1 MPVDQMTNIPSPAE
15 IVALRPISGDTTLF
29 RLRLTDEEA
38 ARGFTFVPGQF
49 VQVSA
54 PAAGEAPFSPVNP
67 PRNDGTLELC
77 VRSVGHVTSQLHK
90 ARQGEMVGVRGPFGM
105 GFPVAEMTGKD
116 ILLLAGGLGIVPL
129 YSLLCHLLEHRD
141 AYASITLMYG
151 AREPSALLLREELR
165 DLACRRDMRLMLTVD
180 FAAEEGACEPSCA
193 VGLLPDLLRGSPIVA
208 DNSYAAVCGPP
219 ALYRCIIG
227 ELQGLGFSDQHILL
241 SLERR
246 MKCGLGRCAH
256 CAVGQLLC
264 CIDGPVFR
272 YSDLKT
278 IEGAL

>member
-1 MPVDQMTNIPSPAE
+1 MPVDHMTNIPSPAE
-15 IVALRPISGDTTLF
+15 IIEIKPISGDTALF
-29 RLRLTDEEA
+29 RLRLMDAEA
-38 ARGFTFVPGQF
+38 ARDFTFVPGQF

-67 PRNDGTLELC
+67 PGNDGTLELC
-77 VRSVGHVTSQLHK
+77 VRKVGHVTSRLHK
-90 ARQGEMVGVRGPFGM
+90 ARQGEMVGIRGPFGI
-105 GFPVAEMTGKD
+105 GFPVTEMAGKD

-129 YSLLCHLLEHRD
+129 HSLLCYLLEQRD
-141 AYASITLMYG
+141 VYGSITLMYG
-151 AREPSALLLREELR
+151 AREPSALLLRDELR
-165 DLACRRDMRLMLTVD
+165 ELACRRDMRLMLTVD
-180 FAAEEGACEPSCA
+180 FAADENACEPSCNI
-193 VGLLPDLLRGSPIVA
+193 GLLPDLLRGVPITA
-208 DNSYAAVCGPP
+208 DNCYAAVCGPP

-227 ELQGLGFSDQHILL
+227 ELQGLGFSDRRILL